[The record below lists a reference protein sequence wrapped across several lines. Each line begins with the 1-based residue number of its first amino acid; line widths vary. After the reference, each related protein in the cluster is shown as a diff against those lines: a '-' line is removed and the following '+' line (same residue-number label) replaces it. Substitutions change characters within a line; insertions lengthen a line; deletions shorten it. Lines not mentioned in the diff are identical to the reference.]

1 MTKTASARVFA
12 HLGLAALLAACS
24 EPAREVSELAR
35 YPIADLAGVIAG
47 SGVELDREVTS
58 DGNGSLRVRVDGPTT
73 LRLFETGD
81 VDVEDARLTYQARI
95 RTEGVEGRAY
105 LEMWCVFEGR
115 GEYFSRNLDAALSG
129 TNEWSTQETPFFL
142 QKGENPSRVKLNLVI
157 EGKGTVWIDDVR
169 LLAGPR

>member
-1 MTKTASARVFA
+1 MTTTASARVLA
-12 HLGLAALLAACS
+12 CLGLAALLAACS
-24 EPAREVSELAR
+24 EPSREVTELAR
-35 YPIADLAGVIAG
+35 FPIADLGGVIAG
-47 SGVELDREVTS
+47 SAVELDREVTS
-58 DGNGSLRVRVDGPTT
+58 DGNGSLRVRADGPTT

-81 VDVEDARLTYQARI
+81 VDVEDARLTYQARV
-95 RTEGVEGRAY
+95 RTEGIEGRAY

-115 GEYFSRNLDAALSG
+115 GEYFSRALDAALTG
-129 TNEWSTQETPFFL
+129 TNDWSTQETPFFL

>member
-1 MTKTASARVFA
+1 MTTTARARLLA
-12 HLGLAALLAACS
+12 YLGLAALLAACP
-24 EPAREVSELAR
+24 EPAREVTELAR
-35 YPIADLAGVIAG
+35 YPIADLEGVIAR

-58 DGNGSLRVRVDGPTT
+58 DGNGSLRARVDGPAT

-81 VDVEDARLTYQARI
+81 VDVEDARLTYQARL

-115 GEYFSRNLDAALSG
+115 GEYFSHDLDAALSG

-142 QKGENPSRVKLNLVI
+142 QKGENPSDVKLNLVI
-157 EGKGTVWIDDVR
+157 EGKGTVWVDDVR
-169 LLAGPR
+169 LLVGPK

>member
-1 MTKTASARVFA
+1 MDRPTRRLAAVSI
-12 HLGLAALLAACS
+12 AALLAGCS
-24 EPAREVSELAR
+24 PPVAQVSELAR
-35 YPIADLAGVIAG
+35 YPIADLEGVIAR
-47 SGVELDREVTS
+47 SDVELDREVTS
-58 DGNGSLRVRVDGPTT
+58 DGNGALRIRVDGPTT

-81 VDVEDARLTYQARI
+81 LDVEDARLTYQARL

-129 TNEWSTQETPFFL
+129 TNAWSTQETPFFL